1 MHMMMDMIKSLVDA
15 NRQLIEAIKAMRGG
29 SKVK

>member
-1 MHMMMDMIKSLVDA
+1 MSKSLVDA
-15 NRQLIEAIKAMRGG
+15 NKQLIEAIKAMRGG